1 MMKSI
6 TFYILWGKYYN
17 PTFDAYTEK
26 PLGYYLTAEHA
37 ERMCNALNNTKND
50 DSSYHVQVDVA
61 FE

>member
-6 TFYILWGKYYN
+6 TLYILWGKYYN
-17 PTFDAYTEK
+17 PVLDAYTEK

-37 ERMCNALNNTKND
+37 ERMCDVLNRTKTD
-50 DSSYHVQVDVA
+50 GSTYYVKVDTA